1 METIKF
7 SKTAALLRISG
18 TKYRGFDL
26 SNLPNKFAYIYDE
39 MTLPND
45 HYTTIY
51 QLAHFTEF
59 YQDDFKKVLGTDAT
73 DSLTELL
80 TQFKNDEKT
89 Y

>member
-39 MTLPND
+39 IND
-45 HYTTIY
+45 RDGVRTWFNYKGLTWI
-51 QLAHFTEF
+51 
-59 YQDDFKKVLGTDAT
+59 KVSDLK
-73 DSLTELL
+73 L
-80 TQFKNDEKT
+80 F
-89 Y
+89 